1 MKALSAA
8 SCNRFG
14 LSNLDGLCFQYVD
27 QDNDTI
33 TVTSNEELHEAVS
46 VLSANSE
53 TVLRMTIATA
63 PGSNKRK
70 REGLANFDE
79 LRVAMDE
86 LETAGSPATGAT
98 PTAEAVPTEEH
109 LKQLLMAAIEVLEL
123 DKETTLKWVAGLK
136 AEDVKK
142 FVKASPISFISTLLA
157 CRGKA
162 ESRASAAAERASSAA
177 DKYAAKADE
186 AADKYAAAADVVFD
200 KVREVF
206 AATAAA
212 PTPSTFLRNVQH
224 HFKDNMQAS
233 ICKESGD
240 AGGAEEPTLLPQEC
254 RKESHACE
262 DVREVVITDTDGDTM
277 IFKLTADG
285 ARVQEWYN
293 GSLEID
299 DVKHIEVNLET
310 GQVRDSKGRFTVRPE
325 ERQAKLEAL
334 SALLARVGARQYV
347 IDNAMSAPSTTV
359 HIDLD
364 LDAPES
370 EQHNARELAGAKVRQ
385 ACETMGADPQAAL
398 KKLAAVFGSLPIAH
412 TAQGQRVSSLL
423 SGSVFHRQ
431 PSPYS
436 MGTPRPPEPFYYA
449 SGDQSEDQ
457 QMQTDLASSS
467 SSTSSFEKVQQD
479 EGINGLWSQ
488 QLKQLREVCFF
499 YPQTIA
505 ANV

>member
-1 MKALSAA
+1 
-8 SCNRFG
+8 
-14 LSNLDGLCFQYVD
+14 
-27 QDNDTI
+27 
-33 TVTSNEELHEAVS
+33 
-46 VLSANSE
+46 
-53 TVLRMTIATA
+53 MTIATA

-86 LETAGSPATGAT
+86 LETAGSSATGT
-98 PTAEAVPTEEH
+98 NPTAEAVPTEEH

-123 DKETTLKWVAGLK
+123 DKETTLEWVAGLK

-162 ESRASAAAERASSAA
+162 ESHASAAAGRASSAA

-186 AADKYAAAADVVFD
+186 AAEKYAAAADVVFD

-212 PTPSTFLRNVQH
+212 PTPSTFLRNVKH
-224 HFKDNMQAS
+224 HFKG
-233 ICKESGD
+233 SGD

-347 IDNAMSAPSTTV
+347 VDDAMSAPSTTV

-370 EQHNARELAGAKVRQ
+370 EQHTARELAGAKVRQ

-412 TAQGQRVSSLL
+412 TAVCHTAQGQRVSSLL
-423 SGSVFHRQ
+423 SESVFHRQ

-436 MGTPRPPEPFYYA
+436 MVTPRPPEPFYYA
-449 SGDQSEDQ
+449 CGDQTQDQ

-488 QLKQLREVCFF
+488 QLKQLREVCFSTRKRLLQMF
-499 YPQTIA
+499 EMCWKHS
-505 ANV
+505 VLWK

>member
-33 TVTSNEELHEAVS
+33 TVTSNEELHEAIS
-46 VLSANSE
+46 VLSADSE

-63 PGSNKRK
+63 PSSNKRK

-86 LETAGSPATGAT
+86 LETAGSSATGTT

-123 DKETTLKWVAGLK
+123 DKETTLEWVASLK

-157 CRGKA
+157 CCGKA
-162 ESRASAAAERASSAA
+162 DSRASAAAERASSAA

-212 PTPSTFLRNVQH
+212 PTPSTFLRNVKH

-233 ICKESGD
+233 ICKGSGVQVA
-240 AGGAEEPTLLPQEC
+240 AGTTLQ
-254 RKESHACE
+254 
-262 DVREVVITDTDGDTM
+262 I
-277 IFKLTADG
+277 LT
-285 ARVQEWYN
+285 
-293 GSLEID
+293 
-299 DVKHIEVNLET
+299 H
-310 GQVRDSKGRFTVRPE
+310 
-325 ERQAKLEAL
+325 
-334 SALLARVGARQYV
+334 LLLQKCKY
-347 IDNAMSAPSTTV
+347 
-359 HIDLD
+359 
-364 LDAPES
+364 
-370 EQHNARELAGAKVRQ
+370 
-385 ACETMGADPQAAL
+385 
-398 KKLAAVFGSLPIAH
+398 
-412 TAQGQRVSSLL
+412 
-423 SGSVFHRQ
+423 
-431 PSPYS
+431 
-436 MGTPRPPEPFYYA
+436 
-449 SGDQSEDQ
+449 
-457 QMQTDLASSS
+457 
-467 SSTSSFEKVQQD
+467 
-479 EGINGLWSQ
+479 
-488 QLKQLREVCFF
+488 
-499 YPQTIA
+499 
-505 ANV
+505 

>member
-1 MKALSAA
+1 MSKNNNSQGGIGRTDHSAH
-8 SCNRFG
+8 
-14 LSNLDGLCFQYVD
+14 LCK
-27 QDNDTI
+27 
-33 TVTSNEELHEAVS
+33 
-46 VLSANSE
+46 
-53 TVLRMTIATA
+53 
-63 PGSNKRK
+63 G
-70 REGLANFDE
+70 
-79 LRVAMDE
+79 
-86 LETAGSPATGAT
+86 
-98 PTAEAVPTEEH
+98 
-109 LKQLLMAAIEVLEL
+109 
-123 DKETTLKWVAGLK
+123 
-136 AEDVKK
+136 
-142 FVKASPISFISTLLA
+142 
-157 CRGKA
+157 
-162 ESRASAAAERASSAA
+162 
-177 DKYAAKADE
+177 
-186 AADKYAAAADVVFD
+186 
-200 KVREVF
+200 
-206 AATAAA
+206 
-212 PTPSTFLRNVQH
+212 
-224 HFKDNMQAS
+224 
-233 ICKESGD
+233 SGD

-398 KKLAAVFGSLPIAH
+398 EKLAAVFGSLPIAH

-423 SGSVFHRQ
+423 SQSVFHRQ

-449 SGDQSEDQ
+449 CGGQSQDQ

-467 SSTSSFEKVQQD
+467 STSSYEKVQQD
-479 EGINGLWSQ
+479 EEINGLWSQ

-499 YPQTIA
+499 CP
-505 ANV
+505 